1 MATQTNTDCL
11 HLIAM
16 LEALE
21 SSRLAGEGTLCR
33 DSMPPAERAWARKHR
48 PPEAAHWGLL
58 TTLIRE
64 QLPYAA

>member
-1 MATQTNTDCL
+1 
-11 HLIAM
+11 M